1 MSSKPNCLEVEVVF
15 LLFWWWLT
23 YPDLF
28 LPMLTHA
35 DLSCPSLSWPDLS
48 WAVLT
53 WPVLT
58 CANLYWPGLSCPDL
72 SYPVWPVLTQANLCW
87 PVVTHTDLS
96 WPVLSWP
103 PPWIMQTVLILEKIE
118 IWWPPPLGPK
128 LGKFLNLDYFEIF
141 VPPFTL
147 SKTIPKSYLT
157 VTLGLFQS
165 YISHICKKFAYIS
178 PIYDPF
184 IILIKAI
191 FQSFEFEKNMKI
203 KISHPSHSN
212 MHFELWTFYLRR
224 WPPPPPPFGLFS
236 HFCDI
241 LHFECFP

>member
-1 MSSKPNCLEVEVVF
+1 MHEHSRYTP
-15 LLFWWWLT
+15 
-23 YPDLF
+23 
-28 LPMLTHA
+28 
-35 DLSCPSLSWPDLS
+35 
-48 WAVLT
+48 
-53 WPVLT
+53 
-58 CANLYWPGLSCPDL
+58 
-72 SYPVWPVLTQANLCW
+72 
-87 PVVTHTDLS
+87 
-96 WPVLSWP
+96 
-103 PPWIMQTVLILEKIE
+103 
-118 IWWPPPLGPK
+118 PPPLGPK
-128 LGKFLNLDYFEIF
+128 LGNFLNLDYFEIF

-212 MHFELWTFYLRR
+212 MHFELWTFFLRTQPQKWR
-224 WPPPPPPFGLFS
+224 RQQKWKWQKNDMIYDMINDNIYEMMYDIWYDI
-236 HFCDI
+236 CMIYDIIYDI
-241 LHFECFP
+241 LYDIWYKMI

>member
-1 MSSKPNCLEVEVVF
+1 M
-15 LLFWWWLT
+15 T
-23 YPDLF
+23 
-28 LPMLTHA
+28 
-35 DLSCPSLSWPDLS
+35 
-48 WAVLT
+48 
-53 WPVLT
+53 
-58 CANLYWPGLSCPDL
+58 
-72 SYPVWPVLTQANLCW
+72 
-87 PVVTHTDLS
+87 
-96 WPVLSWP
+96 
-103 PPWIMQTVLILEKIE
+103 
-118 IWWPPPLGPK
+118 PPLGPK

-212 MHFELWTFYLRR
+212 MHFELWTFYLHI
-224 WPPPPPPFGLFS
+224 FVT
-236 HFCDI
+236 FCI
-241 LHFECFP
+241 LNASLSWLVFLPLPLVSLEIR

>member
-103 PPWIMQTVLILEKIE
+103 PP
-118 IWWPPPLGPK
+118 LGPK

-141 VPPFTL
+141 VPAFTL
-147 SKTIPKSYLT
+147 SKTIPKLLHWDY
-157 VTLGLFQS
+157 FNH
-165 YISHICKKFAYIS
+165 ISAIYVKNL
-178 PIYDPF
+178 PIFHQYMTH
-184 IILIKAI
+184 L
-191 FQSFEFEKNMKI
+191 S
-203 KISHPSHSN
+203 S
-212 MHFELWTFYLRR
+212 
-224 WPPPPPPFGLFS
+224 
-236 HFCDI
+236 
-241 LHFECFP
+241 

>member
-1 MSSKPNCLEVEVVF
+1 
-15 LLFWWWLT
+15 
-23 YPDLF
+23 
-28 LPMLTHA
+28 MLT
-35 DLSCPSLSWPDLS
+35 PSDP
-48 WAVLT
+48 
-53 WPVLT
+53 
-58 CANLYWPGLSCPDL
+58 YWPILTRPIFTPLLLDNADCFDFGKNWDL
-72 SYPVWPVLTQANLCW
+72 MT
-87 PVVTHTDLS
+87 
-96 WPVLSWP
+96 
-103 PPWIMQTVLILEKIE
+103 
-118 IWWPPPLGPK
+118 PPLGPK

-224 WPPPPPPFGLFS
+224 WPPTLWTFFTFLW
-236 HFCDI
+236 HFAFWM
-241 LHFECFP
+241 LPLVG

>member
-87 PVVTHTDLS
+87 PVVTHTHLS

-103 PPWIMQTVLILEKIE
+103 PSPDNADCFDF
-118 IWWPPPLGPK
+118 
-128 LGKFLNLDYFEIF
+128 GKNWDLM
-141 VPPFTL
+141 T
-147 SKTIPKSYLT
+147 
-157 VTLGLFQS
+157 
-165 YISHICKKFAYIS
+165 
-178 PIYDPF
+178 
-184 IILIKAI
+184 
-191 FQSFEFEKNMKI
+191 
-203 KISHPSHSN
+203 
-212 MHFELWTFYLRR
+212 
-224 WPPPPPPFGLFS
+224 PPPPRTKIGKIFKSRLFWDLRTSFYPFKNNTK
-236 HFCDI
+236 I
-241 LHFECFP
+241 LSNCYIGTISIIYQPYM